1 MSGSTFLMGSSSH
14 FRHSTLYS
22 TRASV
27 LPSIR
32 RWAHSWRQCQKD
44 GQRLET
50 GRGPMIVSSAPHVG
64 IGRGASPN
72 KLQTEEASRGAQQR
86 RGTQM
91 RCGLWPSCGCNYVPT
106 SSGAHTNPSNLA
118 AARPE
123 GL

>member
-1 MSGSTFLMGSSSH
+1 MSGSTSVKGSSSH
-14 FRHSTLYS
+14 FRHLTLYS
-22 TRASV
+22 TRVSV

-91 RCGLWPSCGCNYVPT
+91 CSSSLVAPTPTRPTWPPP
-106 SSGAHTNPSNLA
+106 ALK
-118 AARPE
+118 E
-123 GL
+123 GP

>member
-1 MSGSTFLMGSSSH
+1 MSGSTSLMGSSSH
-14 FRHSTLYS
+14 FRHLTLYS

-72 KLQTEEASRGAQQR
+72 KLQTEEASRGEQQR

-91 RCGLWPSCGCNYVPT
+91 RCGLWPSVVVLRT
-106 SSGAHTNPSNLA
+106 DL
-118 AARPE
+118 
-123 GL
+123 